1 MMMHVNAARPGPGR
15 LTEGFSAWKNQA
27 GPERSRPSEK
37 IPARWKAI
45 HRTRFYSPM
54 RVLEKLG
61 TLCVVP
67 QFEFGDK
74 GSDPRWQRGQR
85 LQSRYCRERGLTPCP
100 QIQTEALPHFDN
112 GVPTSLDSRQF
123 SN

>member
-1 MMMHVNAARPGPGR
+1 MVMHVNPARLRRGR

-45 HRTRFYSPM
+45 HRVKSYSQM

-61 TLCVVP
+61 T
-67 QFEFGDK
+67 F
-74 GSDPRWQRGQR
+74 
-85 LQSRYCRERGLTPCP
+85 
-100 QIQTEALPHFDN
+100 
-112 GVPTSLDSRQF
+112 
-123 SN
+123 